1 MVERKTRGER
11 RMVERKTRGERR
23 NGDPVHLLLLSLQ
36 IHTYTQSKEHLFRT
50 LQVQYNAR

>member
-23 NGDPVHLLLLSLQ
+23 MVERKTQGERRNGDPVNLLLLSLQ
-36 IHTYTQSKEHLFRT
+36 IRTYTQ
-50 LQVQYNAR
+50 

>member
-23 NGDPVHLLLLSLQ
+23 NGDPVNLLLLSLQ
-36 IHTYTQSKEHLFRT
+36 IRTYVYTVEGTLTQDTSGPI
-50 LQVQYNAR
+50 QC